1 MSEITYKELNLPNI
15 SYDEYAKASSRT
27 VVGVSYFMHPFI
39 EALAIKHPEWK
50 FVAHSGSRVS
60 AESVEAWSFKV
71 YEKRELLGSL
81 SQEWFGREY
90 AYGLRNDRIGQ
101 ALQRGYSR
109 KTTKLDK
116 AIKLTEKSFFT
127 KNSNELYH
135 DAVQVSD
142 QIVGRFAQ
150 NKVAMVNARWRN
162 LLESTQ
168 GYAMRNWSDF
178 VNTLDTEK
186 AKLAVDM
193 PMLIEEASKVD
204 HIYLSFKRGQ
214 TYNIVITGSDYIVGE
229 GDEITIVAGDKL
241 PEVIRRRLGMLKL
254 IPNGDVLAGSG
265 ARVNDNTFVVL
276 KEI

>member
-1 MSEITYKELNLPNI
+1 MSEITYKALNLPNI

-50 FVAHSGSRVS
+50 FVAHSGSRIG

>member
-1 MSEITYKELNLPNI
+1 MTEQSYIELNLPNI

-27 VVGVSYFMHPFI
+27 VVGVSKFMHPFI
-39 EALAIKHPEWK
+39 EALALKHPEWK

-60 AESVEAWSFKV
+60 AESAEAWSFKV

-127 KNSNELYH
+127 KNNHELYH
-135 DAVQVSD
+135 EAVNTAD

-150 NKVAMVNARWRN
+150 NKVSAVNHRWRT

-168 GYAMRNWSDF
+168 AYAMKNWNDF
-178 VNTLDTEK
+178 VSTLDTER
-186 AKLAVDM
+186 AKLADQM
-193 PMLIEEASKVD
+193 PNMIEEAYKVD
-204 HIYLSFKRGQ
+204 HIYLSFKKGE

-229 GDEITIVAGDKL
+229 GDEITIIAGDKL
-241 PEVIRRRLGMLKL
+241 PETIRRRLGMLKL